1 MYYSKTKKS
10 LRKPVLNIM
19 AAMVLSAVLLLTGC
33 SGTGT
38 MYRPEDDD
46 TSSYAVPDNTN
57 PEERAALFATEDTA
71 ISASADSNH
80 TNPGDLPAKPGND
93 PDEEI
98 RKRSAVLQGTGS
110 DLFTSETVDYYYS
123 FTLEGTNFQL
133 PCRFSDFS
141 KAGWDLVLPESN
153 GGGSADH
160 IVPYY
165 SYEFFDA
172 VQTGGN
178 SGNAAPS
185 PDNPKRIHLC
195 LANFTDKGCAPEA
208 CTVCGI
214 SVRADSGFSFLTTFK
229 EGLGSSLQAMI
240 SVFGKDSSVYSV
252 KKYEDGSRVLQY
264 RFSNG
269 LTEKQTISVLA
280 EAEEK
285 SLAELMTAETGQDGK
300 TIEALTLYYFK
311 IPK

>member
-1 MYYSKTKKS
+1 MYYFKTKKN
-10 LRKPVLNIM
+10 LRKPVLHVM
-19 AAMVLSAVLLLTGC
+19 AAMFLSAVLLLTGC
-33 SGTGT
+33 SGTGK
-38 MYRPEDDD
+38 MYSPEEDATSSD
-46 TSSYAVPDNTN
+46 TSLGSTGST
-57 PEERAALFATEDTA
+57 EEAAETTA
-71 ISASADSNH
+71 D
-80 TNPGDLPAKPGND
+80 NPGDLPSKPGKN

-98 RKRSAVLQGTGS
+98 RKKSAVLEGTGS

-123 FTLEGTNFQL
+123 FTLEDTHFQL

-141 KAGWDLVLPESN
+141 RAGWELVLPESEN
-153 GGGSADH
+153 DGTADN

-165 SYEFFDA
+165 SYEFYDA
-172 VQTGGN
+172 VQTGGSN
-178 SGNAAPS
+178 GNAAS
-185 PDNPKRIHLC
+185 SKNNPKRIQLC
-195 LANFTDKGCAPEA
+195 LANFTDKGCPPEA

-214 SVRADSGFSFLTTFK
+214 TVRADSGFSFLTTFK
-229 EGLGSSLQAMI
+229 EGLGSSLNAMI

-269 LTEKQTISVLA
+269 LTEKQSISVLA

-285 SLAELMTAETGQDGK
+285 SLAELMTAETGEDGK
-300 TIEALTLYYFK
+300 TIETLSLYYFK

>member
-1 MYYSKTKKS
+1 MHYFKTKKS
-10 LRKPVLNIM
+10 LRKPVLPVM

-33 SGTGT
+33 SGTGK
-38 MYRPEDDD
+38 MYSPEDDE
-46 TSSYAVPDNTN
+46 SSSS
-57 PEERAALFATEDTA
+57 AALSDTGTTGMEAEATAE
-71 ISASADSNH
+71 
-80 TNPGDLPAKPGND
+80 NPGDLPSDPGKN

-98 RKRSAVLQGTGS
+98 RKKSAVLEGTGS

-123 FTLEGTNFQL
+123 FTLEGSHFQL

-141 KAGWDLVLPESN
+141 KAGWELVLSESTS
-153 GGGSADH
+153 GSTAGH

-172 VQTGGN
+172 VQTGGSN
-178 SGNAAPS
+178 GRAAS
-185 PDNPKRIHLC
+185 SQDDPKRIQLC
-195 LANFTDKGCAPEA
+195 LANFTDKGCPPEA

-229 EGLGSSLQAMI
+229 EGLGSSLSAMI

-269 LTEKQTISVLA
+269 LSEKQTISVLA